1 MSATRSFSSAGRFT
15 RGYDPAEVDEFFQ
28 AARAAYERE
37 PGAEPLRAADV
48 RRAAF
53 HQVRG
58 GYVTQEVDLALDRLE
73 TAFVRQERAENVA
86 AKGQNDWLAM
96 VADRATTLYGRLIR
110 PRGKRFRQANGRGYR
125 ISEVDDFLD
134 RLSTFFEDGGEM
146 TADEVRYQTFS
157 SARGKD
163 AYDEGVVDAFLA
175 RAIEVLTAV
184 E

>member
-1 MSATRSFSSAGRFT
+1 MTATRTFSPAGRFK
-15 RGYDPAEVDEFFQ
+15 RGYDRAEVDEFFA
-28 AARAAYERE
+28 AARAAYERV
-37 PGAEPLRAADV
+37 PGAEQLKAADV
-48 RRAAF
+48 RRVAF

-58 GYVTQEVDLALDRLE
+58 GYATHEVDLALDRLE

-86 AKGQNDWLAM
+86 AKGQNQWLAM

-110 PRGKRFRQANGRGYR
+110 PRGRRFRHASGRGYR
-125 ISEVDDFLD
+125 IAEVDQFLD
-134 RLSTFFEDGGEM
+134 RLSTFFEDGGNL
-146 TADEVRYQTFS
+146 TADEVRYVTFPT
-157 SARGKD
+157 ARGKD